1 MEIDTPF
8 GGIYYESQLEAMGY
22 AVSTGIRP
30 FVSAFSSMVYAF
42 HMPAFIALSGAL
54 FIKGY
59 DNGKWSSFSRLL
71 KAKFSRILLPCIV
84 VWFAYN
90 VPLKFISGY
99 YDDSSLSR
107 AFLQFFFPNNVYL
120 WYLESLFLC
129 FILAWLILRFS
140 GKNTKSLVIVITLWT
155 VGYLL
160 QHRNAAYVP
169 LGNPFKNLFWFWMG
183 VYIDSVAA
191 WIDDRIKNNR
201 AFVCVILTA
210 LWFVLYFALVM
221 IVKAHLT
228 LWKETIL
235 PFAAIIVIWL
245 DTVAIER
252 KVKSNELIGRISSYT
267 YGVYLYAEPWN
278 YVVLWAMAQVAGV
291 AVLGTVEGTVIEF
304 LLRSVGTT
312 VIGVIITWFLKW
324 IKFPVKAY

>member
-1 MEIDTPF
+1 M
-8 GGIYYESQLEAMGY
+8 
-22 AVSTGIRP
+22 
-30 FVSAFSSMVYAF
+30 
-42 HMPAFIALSGAL
+42 
-54 FIKGY
+54 
-59 DNGKWSSFSRLL
+59 
-71 KAKFSRILLPCIV
+71 
-84 VWFAYN
+84 
-90 VPLKFISGY
+90 
-99 YDDSSLSR
+99 
-107 AFLQFFFPNNVYL
+107 
-120 WYLESLFLC
+120 
-129 FILAWLILRFS
+129 
-140 GKNTKSLVIVITLWT
+140 
-155 VGYLL
+155 
-160 QHRNAAYVP
+160 
-169 LGNPFKNLFWFWMG
+169 
-183 VYIDSVAA
+183 YIDSVAA

-210 LWFVLYFALVM
+210 LWFGLYFALVM